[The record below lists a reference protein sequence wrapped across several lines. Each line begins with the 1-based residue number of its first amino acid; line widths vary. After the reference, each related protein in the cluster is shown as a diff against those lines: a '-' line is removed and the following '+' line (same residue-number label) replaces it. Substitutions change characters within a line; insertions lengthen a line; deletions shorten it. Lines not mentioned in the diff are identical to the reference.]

1 MPAPTIPRT
10 PIPKFT
16 RAELNRANLCARA
29 LWYGINFQT
38 GDSYHVSDASLMAAF
53 APNFYY
59 FHKNKKRFVP
69 DIFVRDVRELIL
81 ACGIKMLFRGIAEMD
96 LRKGINSLYKDVY
109 PEFLKAQ
116 KNPTR
121 ISSYQVSVKC
131 LESLSKGLV
140 KNPSSNRLNLAS
152 RILFFLSPNLHTF
165 NMNNSVAK
173 FFGLQTRPHHH
184 YAEYFELFSKGMVTN
199 QTHLSKYKMPPARD
213 GLDAMTWNEAS
224 RTDWWKRRVLDL
236 AVLLHTSPK
245 VTVDPNLRVY
255 IRRKIKQDDLAAT
268 P

>member
-16 RAELNRANLCARA
+16 KVALNRADLCAKA
-29 LWYGINFQT
+29 LWYGINFNT
-38 GDSYHVSDASLMAAF
+38 GNCNHVSDASLMANF

-59 FHKNKKRFVP
+59 YHRNKQKFNP
-69 DIFVRDVRELIL
+69 DIFVLDVRELIL

-96 LRKGINSLYKDVY
+96 LRKGINSLYDDVY

-116 KNPTR
+116 RKPTR
-121 ISSYQVSVKC
+121 TSSYKVSVKC

-140 KNPSSNRLNLAS
+140 RDPNSNRLNLAS

-173 FFGLQTRPHHH
+173 YFGLQSRPHHH
-184 YAEYFELFSKGMVTN
+184 FAEYFELFSKGMVTN
-199 QTHLSKYKMPPARD
+199 QTLLSNYKMPPARD
-213 GLDAMTWNEAS
+213 GLDIVTWNEAS

-236 AVLLHTSPK
+236 AVLLHTNPQL
-245 VTVDPNLRVY
+245 TIDPNLRVY
-255 IRRKIKQDDLAAT
+255 IRRKIKQDELSL